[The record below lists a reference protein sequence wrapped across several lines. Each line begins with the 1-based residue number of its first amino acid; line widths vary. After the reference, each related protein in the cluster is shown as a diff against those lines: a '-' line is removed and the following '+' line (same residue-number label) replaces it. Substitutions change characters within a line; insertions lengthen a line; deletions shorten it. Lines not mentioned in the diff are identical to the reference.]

1 MSMKFHLLS
10 YISMAL
16 LVVCGCTSSDSRYS
30 KPEVFFKENVIR
42 QPTAIITIGMSGS
55 GKSTWSLVGEKYGWK
70 VIDSDQ
76 LNTEIIKQMRIT
88 GQIAP
93 ELGVIPDETSS
104 YHLYALR
111 EKGIIKARTKLE
123 EYFSMKQSF
132 IFDSLGLNSE
142 RSKLT
147 EKLKDRGYKI
157 WYLVF
162 ESEDISVNRYN
173 LFLRESI
180 GGFASFKGLPI
191 NQRCLALNRMLN
203 QQNLELNKVINAF
216 KQNQFRSVDRVF
228 FATVKDLRG
237 SGATLDPCL

>member
-1 MSMKFHLLS
+1 MSIKFHILV
-10 YISMAL
+10 YILM
-16 LVVCGCTSSDSRYS
+16 VVSVVSACASNDSIYS
-30 KPEVFFKENVIR
+30 KPEVFFKENIIL

-55 GKSTWSLVGEKYGWK
+55 GKSTWSQVGEVNGWK

-76 LNTEIIKQMRIT
+76 LNSEIIKQMRIT

-93 ELGVIPDETSS
+93 ELGMVPDETSS

-111 EKGIIKARTKLE
+111 EKGIVKARTKLE
-123 EYFSMKQSF
+123 EYISMKQSF

-162 ESEDISVNRYN
+162 ESEDISINRYN
-173 LFLRESI
+173 LFLRESS

-191 NQRCLALNRMLN
+191 DQRCLALNRMLN
-203 QQNLELNKVINAF
+203 QQNLELNTVINAS
-216 KQNQFRSVDRVF
+216 KQNQFRSVDKVI

-237 SGATLDPCL
+237 SGVTLDPCL